1 MSIDRSKMAK
11 TNRTKGHNLERRIR
25 LKFIELGFDKCRT
38 SRQASRLLD
47 DSKVDLAQIPYNVQ
61 CKKGYPKGIN
71 YTTIFNEMEEAL
83 KEHFMEGDPVIDYP
97 KMIVHDKDRGKSN
110 KVVVMQEEDFWEM
123 FKSLKDG
130 RN

>member
-1 MSIDRSKMAK
+1 MTIDRSKMAK

-25 LKFIELGFDKCRT
+25 NIFVDLGFDKCRT

-71 YTTIFNEMEEAL
+71 YSKLFQDMKEGLE
-83 KEHFMEGDPVIDYP
+83 EHFMKGDPVIEYP
-97 KMIVHDKDRGKSN
+97 KIIVHDKDRGKSN
-110 KVVVMQEEDFWEM
+110 KLVIMQEEDFWEM

-130 RN
+130 KK